1 MKLVTAF
8 STVALVLVPAVGLAQ
23 DTNDESTLKN
33 KLEQAIGKITGSS
46 SDTKAGS
53 SSDTKVGAD
62 AKSGNQNPAATS
74 PGNTNY
80 PDRAAVKKSDK

>member
-8 STVALVLVPAVGLAQ
+8 STVALVLAPAVGLAQ
-23 DTNDESTLKN
+23 APGDTNDESSLKS
-33 KLEQAIGKITGSS
+33 KVEQAIGKITG
-46 SDTKAGS
+46 G

-62 AKSGNQNPAATS
+62 AKKSDRNSAATS

-80 PDRAAVKKSDK
+80 PDRGAVKKTDK